1 MASHSNDFTANPTT
15 ANTSHSTNSPTMI
28 ATLITFLCGRG
39 GRERMPLFIPT

>member
-1 MASHSNDFTANPTT
+1 
-15 ANTSHSTNSPTMI
+15 MI